1 MREWQAPLCRN
12 KLNGIKF
19 CTPPPPNKAEA
30 ILSIPISPMNLSDS
44 QVWAKSPNGI
54 FTVKSAY
61 IVAVKHLAVTKG
73 GEESPG
79 CSNSSKMTAIW
90 KVVWK
95 LQCPNKVKHFMW
107 RACKNLLLTKQCLL
121 NRKVQKE
128 DNCDFCG
135 ESESAGHILR
145 GCLIAKE
152 TWNATKLKLPNL
164 SQLPKD
170 FLDVVWLLMEE
181 PGEKNWEGFAIMAWS
196 LWTNRNLV
204 RHGGA

>member
-1 MREWQAPLCRN
+1 
-12 KLNGIKF
+12 
-19 CTPPPPNKAEA
+19 
-30 ILSIPISPMNLSDS
+30 
-44 QVWAKSPNGI
+44 
-54 FTVKSAY
+54 
-61 IVAVKHLAVTKG
+61 
-73 GEESPG
+73 
-79 CSNSSKMTAIW
+79 MTAIW

-107 RACKNLLLTKQCLL
+107 RACNNLLLTKQCLL

-128 DNCDFCG
+128 DKCDFCG
-135 ESESAGHILR
+135 ESESAGHILW